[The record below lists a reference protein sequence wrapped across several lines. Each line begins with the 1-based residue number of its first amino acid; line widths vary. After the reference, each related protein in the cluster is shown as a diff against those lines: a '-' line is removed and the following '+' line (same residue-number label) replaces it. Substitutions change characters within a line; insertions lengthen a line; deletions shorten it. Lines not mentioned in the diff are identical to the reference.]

1 MQRWVKLYEKFT
13 EWEWFGNSQMV
24 HVFIYLFLRA
34 NTATETYQGIEMRRG
49 QLVTTFA
56 KIAADTHLSPR
67 NVRTCLKNL
76 LTTGEIRQESIQKKY
91 TVITVCNYE
100 RYQQPSAPA
109 PQPPQ
114 QEPAKEAAAPL
125 PTPQPQPTTI
135 EEQHPERTY
144 KEQMLADDNWMEIMC
159 MRHHFANRA
168 TLAGYISRFWL
179 DAACRGKAHSDLRDA
194 KNHFNSWLLIIL
206 KNEQNL
212 KNNERTD
219 TQRRGF
225 EVTATSAKDYKTA
238 F

>member
-13 EWEWFGNSQMV
+13 EWEWFGDSQMV

-34 NTATETYQGIEMRRG
+34 NTATETYQGIEVRRG

-56 KIAADTHLSPR
+56 KIAADTHLSR
-67 NVRTCLKNL
+67 MSVRTCLKKL
-76 LTTGEIRQESIQKKY
+76 LTTGEIRQERTSKH

-109 PQPPQ
+109 P
-114 QEPAKEAAAPL
+114 L
-125 PTPQPQPTTI
+125 PTPQPQTTTI

-144 KEQMLADDNWMEIMC
+144 KEQMLADDYWMEIMC

>member
-34 NTATETYQGIEMRRG
+34 NTATETYRGIEVRRG
-49 QLVTTFA
+49 QLITTLS
-56 KIAADTHLSPR
+56 KIAADTHLSR
-67 NVRTCLKNL
+67 MAVRVCLKKL
-76 LTTGEIRQESIQKKY
+76 LTTGEIKQESTSKH
-91 TVITVCNYE
+91 TVITICNYE

-109 PQPPQ
+109 PQQ
-114 QEPAKEAAAPL
+114 KPAKEAAASK
-125 PTPQPQPTTI
+125 PTPQPIATPI

-144 KEQMLADDNWMEIMC
+144 KEQMLADDYWMEVMC

-168 TLAGYISRFWL
+168 LLADYISRFWL

-212 KNNERTD
+212 KNNEKSNA
-219 TQRRGF
+219 QRRGF